1 MNEVQNMI
9 IDESIVL
16 KTIAE
21 LMDSKR
27 SVDPDDLMKALDIPD
42 FVLIKYL
49 KSINQKGYTTQVFE
63 EITLTDRGLRAY
75 QALF

>member
-1 MNEVQNMI
+1 MI

-27 SVDPDDLMKALDIPD
+27 SVAPDDLMKALDIPD

-75 QALF
+75 QALI

>member
-1 MNEVQNMI
+1 MI

-27 SVDPDDLMKALDIPD
+27 SVDPDDLMKALDVPD

-49 KSINQKGYTTQVFE
+49 KSMNQKGYTIQVFE

-75 QALF
+75 QALL

>member
-1 MNEVQNMI
+1 MI

-63 EITLTDRGLRAY
+63 EITLTDCGLRAY
-75 QALF
+75 QALL

>member
-1 MNEVQNMI
+1 MI

-49 KSINQKGYTTQVFE
+49 KSINQKGYTTQLFE

-75 QALF
+75 QALL

>member
-49 KSINQKGYTTQVFE
+49 KSMNQKGYTIQVFE

-75 QALF
+75 QALL

>member
-1 MNEVQNMI
+1 MI

-27 SVDPDDLMKALDIPD
+27 SVEPDDLMKALDIPD

-49 KSINQKGYTTQVFE
+49 KSMNQKGYTIQVFE

-75 QALF
+75 QALL

>member
-27 SVDPDDLMKALDIPD
+27 SVAPDDLMKALDIPD

-75 QALF
+75 QALL

>member
-1 MNEVQNMI
+1 MI

-27 SVDPDDLMKALDIPD
+27 SVDPDDLMKALDVPD

-49 KSINQKGYTTQVFE
+49 KSMNQKGYTIQVFE
-63 EITLTDRGLRAY
+63 EITLTDRGLRVY
-75 QALF
+75 QALL

>member
-1 MNEVQNMI
+1 MI

-75 QALF
+75 QALL

>member
-63 EITLTDRGLRAY
+63 EITLTDCGLRAY
-75 QALF
+75 QALL

>member
-1 MNEVQNMI
+1 MI

-27 SVDPDDLMKALDIPD
+27 SVAPDDLMKALDIPD

-75 QALF
+75 QALL

>member
-1 MNEVQNMI
+1 MI

-49 KSINQKGYTTQVFE
+49 KSINQKGYTTQFFE
-63 EITLTDRGLRAY
+63 EITLTDRGLLAY
-75 QALF
+75 QALL

>member
-75 QALF
+75 QALL

>member
-1 MNEVQNMI
+1 MI

-27 SVDPDDLMKALDIPD
+27 SVDPDDLMKALDVPD

-49 KSINQKGYTTQVFE
+49 KSMNQKGYTIQVFE
-63 EITLTDRGLRAY
+63 EITLTDLGLRAY
-75 QALF
+75 QALL

>member
-1 MNEVQNMI
+1 MI

-49 KSINQKGYTTQVFE
+49 KSMNQKGYTIQVFE

-75 QALF
+75 QALL

>member
-1 MNEVQNMI
+1 MI

-27 SVDPDDLMKALDIPD
+27 SVDPDDLMKSLDVPD

-49 KSINQKGYTTQVFE
+49 KSMNQKGYTIQVFE

-75 QALF
+75 QALL

>member
-27 SVDPDDLMKALDIPD
+27 SVEPDDLMKALDIPD

-49 KSINQKGYTTQVFE
+49 KSMNQKGYTIQVFE

-75 QALF
+75 QALL

>member
-1 MNEVQNMI
+1 MI

-27 SVDPDDLMKALDIPD
+27 SVAPDDLMKALDIPD

-63 EITLTDRGLRAY
+63 EITLTDRGLLAY
-75 QALF
+75 QALI